1 MPLPTVILP
10 GYLAA
15 AHEYRAMEQG
25 LKDLGGAV
33 VTVPLQRRDWFVTL
47 GGRPVTP
54 ILNHLDRTLQKL
66 LDQTQ
71 APQVNLIGHSAGGW
85 ISRIYLGETPY
96 CGQVWHKAPLVKTLI
111 TLGTPHLSHEAWTQR
126 NLNFVNQNYPGA
138 FHEDVTYV
146 CVAGKAIYGKPS
158 WRWGEWFT
166 YSSYRMTCGQGQC
179 WGDGVT
185 PVNAAHLNGA
195 VNLVLDGV
203 MHSPGQ
209 TKASQPRP
217 DWNWYGSADSIEA
230 WSSYLA

>member
-10 GYLAA
+10 GYLAV
-15 AHEYRAMEQG
+15 AHEYQDMEQG
-25 LKDLGGAV
+25 LQHLEYPT

-47 GGRPVTP
+47 GGRPVTA
-54 ILNHLDRTLQKL
+54 ILKQLDRTIQDVLET
-66 LDQTQ
+66 TQ

-96 CGQVWHKAPLVKTLI
+96 CGQVWHRVSAVKTLI
-111 TLGTPHLSHEAWTQR
+111 TLGTPHQSGEAWTQR

-138 FHEDVTYV
+138 FHDDVKYV

-166 YSSYRMTCGQGQC
+166 YSSYRITCGQGQC

-185 PVNAAHLNGA
+185 PITAAHLTGA
-195 VNLVLDGV
+195 ENLVLDGV
-203 MHSPGQ
+203 MHSPGPTSSPKMNQ
-209 TKASQPRP
+209 NRV
-217 DWNWYGSADSIEA
+217 WYGSLETIKV
-230 WSSYLA
+230 WGTYLD